1 MDGETKRLTLFPE
14 QTFFVRTG
22 NTQVG
27 VHGERSPPG
36 VLFRAAIA
44 EKTQEFEECFS
55 GQRVLLDL
63 ASQPC
68 LWRWW
73 RLLLCWMLRK
83 GTFVLGRG
91 TSGKRTERRTSRAS
105 RRGGK
110 PRRAE
115 AVGKDRA
122 RDHGASASAS
132 QVNARV
138 RAFRGGRCAGDR
150 RGRRRR

>member
-1 MDGETKRLTLFPE
+1 MVDDSLKEKMSDGHEGVEPMDGETKRLTLFPE

-44 EKTQEFEECFS
+44 EKMQEFEECFS

-73 RLLLCWMLRK
+73 RLLLY
-83 GTFVLGRG
+83 
-91 TSGKRTERRTSRAS
+91 
-105 RRGGK
+105 
-110 PRRAE
+110 
-115 AVGKDRA
+115 
-122 RDHGASASAS
+122 
-132 QVNARV
+132 
-138 RAFRGGRCAGDR
+138 
-150 RGRRRR
+150 